1 MSHSLDTIFKPQ
13 SIAVIGAGRNRGS
26 IGHEILHNLV
36 EYGFNGM
43 IFPVNPQATYIRS
56 MKSYRSVLEIPDQ
69 VDLAVIVVPSEL
81 VPLVI
86 EDCGRKGVKGLVII
100 TAGYSET
107 GPEGKSLE
115 DDLRIRVQ
123 KYGMRMI
130 GPNCMGVINTDPEIR
145 MNATFASAQPQ
156 RGLIGFMSQSGA
168 LGNAILDHATEIHL
182 GLSQFASVGNK
193 VDISGND
200 LVEYWEHDDSVKLI
214 LLYLESF
221 GDPRKFTPMAR
232 RITKKK
238 PIIAVKSGRTVAGAR
253 AASSHTGA
261 LAGLDVGTDALF
273 EAAGVLRVNTVE
285 ELFDLAQAFAYQPI
299 PKGDR
304 IAIMSN
310 AGGPGIMAVDACV
323 NQGLEVAKFSE
334 KTLKVLRQ
342 VLPAKA
348 SFANPLDMIASADE
362 VVYRKVLTLLLNDDG
377 VDAIIVIFVHPI
389 TVDAR
394 EVANAIVEVRREHA
408 AKPILCCFMGR
419 DTEGS
424 GIDELRRN
432 QLPVYLYPESAVYS
446 LSAMVRYRS
455 IKERPQ
461 GKIVQFNDVDKKAA
475 EQYIQNAVDEGRE
488 WLTAQ
493 EVTGILKAYKF
504 PLPKTQLVSS
514 ADKAVKAA
522 ATIGY
527 PVVLKALS
535 PELIHKT
542 DMGAVRVDIRSAEE
556 LKNTFADMKKR
567 LQGIKG
573 VGFLVQEM
581 VKGGRE
587 TVMGMVTD
595 PIFGPLVMFGLGG
608 VFVEVMKDVS
618 FRIHP
623 LSDRDADDMICSLR
637 AAKFL
642 TGFRGEP
649 PVNRKKLV
657 ELLLRLSQL
666 ISDFDVIR
674 EMDINPILAFPEAE
688 KCVAVDARIAIHTV

>member
-1 MSHSLDTIFKPQ
+1 MGNSLDSIFKPQ
-13 SIAVIGAGRNRGS
+13 SIAVVGAGRDKGS

-36 EYGFNGM
+36 EFGFNGM
-43 IFPVNPQATYIRS
+43 IFPVNPNATYIRS
-56 MKSYRSVLEIPDQ
+56 MKSFKSVLEIPDE

-86 EDCGRKGVKGLVII
+86 EDCGRKGVKGIVLI

-107 GPEGKSLE
+107 GPEGKKLE
-115 DDLRIRVQ
+115 DDLKSRVQ
-123 KYGMRMI
+123 EYGMRLI
-130 GPNCMGVINTDPEIR
+130 GPNCMGVINTDPDVR

-156 RGLIGFMSQSGA
+156 RGIIGFMSQSGA

-182 GLSQFASVGNK
+182 GLSHFVSVGNK
-193 VDISGND
+193 VDIGGND
-200 LVEYWEHDDSVKLI
+200 LLEYWECDDSVKLI

-221 GDPRKFTPMAR
+221 GEPRKFNPLAR

-238 PIIAVKSGRTVAGAR
+238 PIIAVKSGRTAAGAR

-261 LAGLDVGTDALF
+261 LAGMDVGTDALF
-273 EAAGVLRVNTVE
+273 EAAGVLRVDTVE

-299 PKGDR
+299 PKSDR
-304 IAIMSN
+304 VAIMSN

-323 NQGLEVAKFSE
+323 NQGLVVAKFSD
-334 KTLKVLRQ
+334 KTMKELHRI
-342 VLPAKA
+342 LPAKA

-362 VVYRKVLTLLLNDDG
+362 SIYRKVLTLLLSDTG

-394 EVANAIVEVRREHA
+394 EVANAIVEVRRQNSQ
-408 AKPILCCFMGR
+408 KPILCCFMGR

-432 QLPVYLYPESAVYS
+432 HLPVYLYPESAVYS
-446 LSAMVRYRS
+446 LSAMVHYRS
-455 IKERPQ
+455 IRERPQ
-461 GKIVQFNDVDKKAA
+461 GKTVHFDDVDRKAA
-475 EQYIQNAVDEGRE
+475 DRFVQMAVNEGRE
-488 WLTAQ
+488 WLNAD
-493 EVTGILKAYKF
+493 EVQGILKAYRF
-504 PLPKTQLVSS
+504 PLPRTQQVSS
-514 ADKAVKAA
+514 VDKAVKAA
-522 ATIGY
+522 ASIGY

-542 DMGAVRVDIRSAEE
+542 DLGAVRVDIRTPEE
-556 LKNTFADMKKR
+556 LRHTFADMKKR
-567 LQGIKG
+567 LQGIEG
-573 VGFLVQEM
+573 LGFLVQEM
-581 VKGGRE
+581 VRGGRE

-595 PIFGPLVMFGLGG
+595 QTFGPLVMFGLGG

-623 LSDRDADDMICSLR
+623 LTDRDADDMIGNLR

-642 TGFRGEP
+642 SGYRGEP
-649 PVNRKKLV
+649 PVDKKKLV
-657 ELLLRLSQL
+657 EMLLRLSQL
-666 ISDFDVIR
+666 IGDFDVIR
-674 EMDINPILAFPEAE
+674 EMDINPFIAFPETE
-688 KCVAVDARIAIHTV
+688 KCVAIDARIGIHLA